1 MAMGRR
7 RAKRDPGRE
16 MVISSASGWRDGTS
30 RASAGHSDD
39 TPNGGNDGNG
49 GGGGGG
55 GGEGSGAE
63 GGGGSGGEGEGEL
76 GWDGRVGGGEGS
88 GGMRRAHAGG
98 GRASC
103 CDGHVGRPREKVA
116 FPRSIAPSEDDRG
129 KTSHS
134 MPPAAAVAQAA
145 ASSNRQQVEETH
157 APSRAARVGVSAT

>member
-7 RAKRDPGRE
+7 RASE
-16 MVISSASGWRDGTS
+16 ISSALVWRYVRS
-30 RASAGHSDD
+30 RARAGRSDD
-39 TPNGGNDGNG
+39 TPNGGND
-49 GGGGGG
+49 
-55 GGEGSGAE
+55 GEGSGAE
-63 GGGGSGGEGEGEL
+63 GGGGSGGEGEG

-88 GGMRRAHAGG
+88 GGLRRAHAGG

-116 FPRSIAPSEDDRG
+116 LPRSIAPSEVPDRG

-145 ASSNRQQVEETH
+145 ASTNRQQVEETH
-157 APSRAARVGVSAT
+157 PPLRTARTRL